1 MTTSDLEQQK
11 IDELAAEYQRKGYA
25 VRVRPATHEL
35 PLFLQAFEPD
45 LVATSSRENI
55 VVEVVKASSA
65 ADIDQMTRVAEA
77 VERQPD
83 WRLEVV
89 FVNQPVAAEIP
100 SDEQLA
106 PDAQVSRLLT
116 SAEALFAN
124 GEVEA
129 AAMLAWSAA
138 ETILRRSAQ
147 SAAPELERQS
157 SARVLKHL
165 YSLGLIEPRTYEKL
179 LLLMQFRNA
188 VAHGFEPR
196 TAAPSI
202 PDVVPDIRRLQHAA

>member
-1 MTTSDLEQQK
+1 MTTAQLEQQK
-11 IDELAAEYQRKGYA
+11 IDEIRAEFERNGFA
-25 VRVRPATHEL
+25 VHVRPSPRVL
-35 PLFLQAFEPD
+35 PEFLRLFEPD
-45 LVATSSRENI
+45 LVAMSPRENV
-55 VVEVVKASSA
+55 VVEVKATS
-65 ADIDQMTRVAEA
+65 DVDPDQMTRLAQVL
-77 VERQPD
+77 EREPG

-89 FVNQPVAAEIP
+89 FVNQPVAAEVP
-100 SDEQLA
+100 SEERLA
-106 PDAQVSRLLT
+106 PEEQVNRLLS
-116 SAEALFAN
+116 SAESLFAD

-165 YSLGLIEPRTYEKL
+165 YSIGLIEPSIYEKL

-188 VAHGFEPR
+188 VAHGFEPKM
-196 TAAPSI
+196 AAPSI
-202 PDVVPDIRRLQHAA
+202 PDVIPDLRRLQHAV

>member
-1 MTTSDLEQQK
+1 MTLSELEQQK
-11 IDELAAEYQRKGYA
+11 IDDLVSEYQGKGYA
-25 VRVRPATHEL
+25 VRVRPPADQL
-35 PLFLQAFEPD
+35 PDFLRAFEPD
-45 LVATSSRENI
+45 LVATSSRDN
-55 VVEVVKASSA
+55 VVIEVRASSA
-65 ADIDQMTRVAEA
+65 NDAGQLTRLAEA
-77 VERQPD
+77 VERQPG
-83 WRLEVV
+83 WHLEVV
-89 FVNQPVAAEIP
+89 FVSHPVASEIP
-100 SDEQLA
+100 LEEQLA
-106 PDAQVSRLLT
+106 PEAQVNRLLS
-116 SAEALFAN
+116 SAEALFAD

-138 ETILRRSAQ
+138 EAILRRSAQ

-165 YSLGLIEPRTYEKL
+165 YSLGRIEPETYEKL
-179 LLLMQFRNA
+179 LRLMQFRNA

>member
-1 MTTSDLEQQK
+1 MTTIELEQQK
-11 IDELAAEYQRKGYA
+11 IEELAAQYEREGYA
-25 VRVRPATHEL
+25 VRIRPAGPEL
-35 PLFLQAFEPD
+35 PEFLRAFEPD
-45 LVATSSRENI
+45 LVATSSHGNV
-55 VVEVVKASSA
+55 VVEVKASSA
-65 ADIDQMTRVAEA
+65 MNADQITRLAEA
-77 VERQPD
+77 VERQSG

-89 FVNQPVAAEIP
+89 FVSQPVAAEIP
-100 SDEQLA
+100 AEERLA
-106 PDAQVSRLLT
+106 PEAQVNRLLS
-116 SAEALFAN
+116 SAEALFAD

-147 SAAPELERQS
+147 SAAPEMERQS

-165 YSLGLIEPRTYEKL
+165 YSLGRIEHGTYEKL

>member
-1 MTTSDLEQQK
+1 MTLSDLTQKK
-11 IDELAAEYQRKGYA
+11 IDELAAEYRRNGYA
-25 VRVRPATHEL
+25 VQAHPAVHEL
-35 PLFLQAFEPD
+35 PEFLREFEPD
-45 LVATSSRENI
+45 LIATSPRGN
-55 VVEVVKASSA
+55 VVIEVKTSPELA
-65 ADIDQMTRVAEA
+65 AGGMVRLAEA
-77 VERQPD
+77 VERQSG

-100 SDEQLA
+100 SEESLAGTEQ
-106 PDAQVSRLLT
+106 VTRLLA
-116 SAEALFAN
+116 SAEALSAE
-124 GEVEA
+124 GEIEA

-138 ETILRRSAQ
+138 EAILRRSAQ

-165 YSLGLIEPRTYEKL
+165 YSLGRIEHATYEKL

-202 PDVVPDIRRLQHAA
+202 PDVVPDIRRLQDAA

>member
-1 MTTSDLEQQK
+1 MTLRELAQQK
-11 IDELAAEYQRKGYA
+11 INELAAEYQRTGYV
-25 VRVRPATHEL
+25 VRVHPAMHDL
-35 PLFLQAFEPD
+35 PEFLREFEPD
-45 LVATSSRENI
+45 LVAASPHGNV
-55 VVEVVKASSA
+55 VVEVKPSSA
-65 ADIDQMTRVAEA
+65 IDSHQMARLAQA
-77 VERQPD
+77 VEREGD
-83 WRLEVV
+83 WRFEVV
-89 FVNQPVAAEIP
+89 FVSQPVAAEIP
-100 SDEQLA
+100 SEETLVNE
-106 PDAQVSRLLT
+106 AQVNRLLA
-116 SAEALFAN
+116 SAETMFAN

-138 ETILRRSAQ
+138 EAILRRNAQ

-165 YSLGLIEPRTYEKL
+165 YSLGRIEPDAYEKL

-202 PDVVPDIRRLQHAA
+202 PDVVPDIRRLQDAA

>member
-1 MTTSDLEQQK
+1 MTLSELAQHK
-11 IDELAAEYQRKGYA
+11 IEELAAEYQRKGYS
-25 VRVRPATHEL
+25 VRVRPSALEL
-35 PLFLQAFEPD
+35 PEFLGEFAPD
-45 LVATSSRENI
+45 LVAESPKGNV
-55 VVEVVKASSA
+55 VVEVEVASA
-65 ADIDQMTRVAEA
+65 IDATKMARLAEVLEA
-77 VERQPD
+77 HKN
-83 WRLEVV
+83 WRFEVV
-89 FVNQPVAAEIP
+89 FVSQPVAAEIP
-100 SDEQLA
+100 SEENLA
-106 PDAQVSRLLT
+106 PEEQVNRLLT

-129 AAMLAWSAA
+129 AAMLAWSAVEA
-138 ETILRRSAQ
+138 ILRRNAQ

-165 YSLGLIEPRTYEKL
+165 YSLGRIEHDTYEKL

-202 PDVVPDIRRLQHAA
+202 PDVMPDIRRLQHAA

>member
-1 MTTSDLEQQK
+1 MTTSELERRKFEELRAEFQRNGYTVR
-11 IDELAAEYQRKGYA
+11 IHPPADELPEFLASY
-25 VRVRPATHEL
+25 EL
-35 PLFLQAFEPD
+35 D
-45 LVATSSRENI
+45 LVATSSREN
-55 VVEVVKASSA
+55 VVLEVKTSSSM
-65 ADIDQMTRVAEA
+65 DRDRMTKLAEA
-77 VERQPD
+77 IETHPG

-100 SDEQLA
+100 SEERLA
-106 PDAQVSRLLT
+106 PEAQVNRLLS
-116 SAEALFAN
+116 SAEALFAK
-124 GEVEA
+124 GEIEA

-165 YSLGLIEPRTYEKL
+165 FSIGRIESGTYEKL

-188 VAHGFEPR
+188 VAHGFEPG